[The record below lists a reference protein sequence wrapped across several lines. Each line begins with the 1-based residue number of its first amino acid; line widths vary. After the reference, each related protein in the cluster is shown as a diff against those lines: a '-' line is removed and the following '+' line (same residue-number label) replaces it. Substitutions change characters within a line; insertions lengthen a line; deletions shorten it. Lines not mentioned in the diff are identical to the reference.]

1 MAACD
6 SVVRLLSPFLDDELS
21 APDRAAVEAHLRECA
36 KCPERLADLKA
47 TQAAMSAYFTA
58 QAEAADFSGFSAKV
72 MQQIR
77 KEPMGAGQRLRLW
90 WAETMAYHSTAIYSG
105 MGAAMAAAAAV
116 VLVVGRPA
124 APNNELVVHGLSVT
138 NPAYEPVVMHTD
150 DGESVIML
158 VAHQPES
165 DYQESGKPAAP
176 ENEPPHGGSL

>member
-6 SVVRLLSPFLDDELS
+6 SVVRLLSPYLDDELS

-72 MQQIR
+72 MHQIR
-77 KEPMGAGQRLRLW
+77 KEPMGLGQRTRLW

-116 VLVVGRPA
+116 VLLVGRPV
-124 APNNELVVHGLSVT
+124 APDNSLVVHGMSVSD
-138 NPAYEPVVMHTD
+138 PAYEPVVMHTD

-158 VAHQPES
+158 VEHQAES
-165 DYQESGKPAAP
+165 DEPGSPSAAP
-176 ENEPPHGGSL
+176 QQEPPHGGSL